1 MKVVDLEGT
10 NHQGRVTD
18 WILGGV
24 GQEEGSLKDDSQSL
38 VCATGWMAMLLHKMD
53 MS

>member
-18 WILGGV
+18 WILGGE
-24 GQEEGSLKDDSQSL
+24 GQEGRLKDGSWSL
-38 VCATGWMAMLLHKMD
+38 ICATSWMAMLLHKMGAR
-53 MS
+53 